1 MAAMAD
7 GADDEDVLR
16 RIALAP
22 PPSVEARRELQQWM
36 EKNHHG
42 RPWKTTTTGGPRRR
56 FFRLQGFKLEYFR
69 RESDA
74 QHCGCCDLRNV
85 RMLGDATD
93 KAAPPGAVELLI
105 VERRGSGASKRLT
118 IALPLDAAVRGS
130 WLRHLCSAVSDD
142 ALPPAM
148 RSHRAEPLARA
159 IDDAFATQPTARGSL
174 LGSTTPRTPRTSTCA
189 SASNAAGVGRG
200 SSRSSS
206 AMAPASFGSA
216 GSELGEHSSPLLD
229 AVLSHSR
236 SRTSQGSAARRA
248 SGGAPAAVSA
258 DDRKAPFPT
267 ARTTSDEALTLGGRL
282 RACTEEVP
290 SAVATEGVLARAAGA
305 PEGAATAD
313 GWSFQ
318 SFEHAAPV
326 QAAGGTID
334 L

>member
-1 MAAMAD
+1 MPD

-118 IALPLDAAVRGS
+118 IALPLDAAVRGR

-148 RSHRAEPLARA
+148 RSHL
-159 IDDAFATQPTARGSL
+159 SL
-174 LGSTTPRTPRTSTCA
+174 I
-189 SASNAAGVGRG
+189 
-200 SSRSSS
+200 
-206 AMAPASFGSA
+206 
-216 GSELGEHSSPLLD
+216 H
-229 AVLSHSR
+229 
-236 SRTSQGSAARRA
+236 
-248 SGGAPAAVSA
+248 
-258 DDRKAPFPT
+258 
-267 ARTTSDEALTLGGRL
+267 
-282 RACTEEVP
+282 
-290 SAVATEGVLARAAGA
+290 
-305 PEGAATAD
+305 
-313 GWSFQ
+313 
-318 SFEHAAPV
+318 
-326 QAAGGTID
+326 I
-334 L
+334 